1 MNRISVFVRRQRIKK
16 LETWIMRTILL
27 EAFFLALAPS
37 VAAAAVLVGI
47 LAWFFRLQ
55 IDSRFK
61 LRGLP
66 LDVPVVIFVLFGAVS
81 VFLSPARNFELIYNF
96 CGIVGIYILTYILV
110 GQNIRTQEQMLKVAK
125 ALTLSAFI
133 VVMYGFFQYIF
144 GVDISE
150 MKWVDGEAFP
160 ELRKRIFSTLENPNV
175 LAGYLDV
182 MICLALGLF
191 MKIQGSTQKIIL
203 AVVIGLL
210 TACLAMTYSRGAFLA
225 IAIVFVIC
233 GIIKDRRL
241 LILFLILTG
250 AIIYTDSTFL
260 HRVLSIFTEAT
271 DSSEGLRVGIW
282 VSTIAMIAD
291 HPFVGIGW
299 GAFKF
304 VYPQYNYYLQ
314 DTTQTIYL
322 AHNLFLQTAAEVGI
336 VGALAYFWYFFG
348 TMFQSITF
356 DTAEK
361 YSQLKRD
368 AKNFATNAKPSF
380 FKEKLVEVILTSKF
394 LQTLANSKSLMMDR
408 TAEVVNKIMDWFSFT
423 PSEKDLRKSGKRD
436 EDFSDED
443 LGEDSEKIF
452 SAIEIKNSAQEK
464 NISEVEDEKISDE
477 EKISD
482 TAEKISE
489 PELVHHEELKWSAPP
504 ISRVERKKNS
514 AEKISGEEK
523 NISEP
528 EDKNFSDAKKISAEK
543 NDNDK
548 MDLQRFAARK
558 LELFPRKISILRL
571 TEDELVDGL
580 RVGIGLAFLSM
591 ALNGMSDDLLFNIP
605 SSILMWLLGALS
617 AAIKLEQQSED

>member
-210 TACLAMTYSRGAFLA
+210 TACIAMTYSRGAFLA

-260 HRVLSIFTEAT
+260 HRVLSIFTESI

-282 VSTIAMIAD
+282 VSTISMIAD

-314 DTTQTIYL
+314 DATQTIYH

-348 TMFQSITF
+348 TMFQSINF
-356 DTAEK
+356 NSAEK
-361 YSQLKRD
+361 YSKLKQD
-368 AKNFATNAKPSF
+368 AKNFASSAKPSY

-394 LQTLANSKSLMMDR
+394 LQTLANTKSLLSDR
-408 TAEVVNKIMDWFSFT
+408 MAELANKIMDWFSFT
-423 PSEKDLRKSGKRD
+423 PSEKDIRSSGKSD
-436 EDFSDED
+436 EDFADED
-443 LGEDSEKIF
+443 LSEVTEKNF
-452 SAIEIKNSAQEK
+452 SAIEIKNSESEDK
-464 NISEVEDEKISDE
+464 NISADKDKNIS
-477 EKISD
+477 
-482 TAEKISE
+482 AEKNSE
-489 PELVHHEELKWSAPP
+489 TEKKSEVELVHHEELKWSSPP
-504 ISRVERKKNS
+504 LSRVERKKNS
-514 AEKISGEEK
+514 ETEKKS
-523 NISEP
+523 S
-528 EDKNFSDAKKISAEK
+528 
-543 NDNDK
+543 
-548 MDLQRFAARK
+548 AARK
-558 LELFPRKISILRL
+558 VELFPRKISILRL
-571 TEDELVDGL
+571 TEYELIEGL

-605 SSILMWLLGALS
+605 SSILMWMLGALS
-617 AAIKLEQQSED
+617 AAIKLEQKSDD